1 MSVYLTKRDL
11 IEKGYGESEAE
22 QVTRYLRRL
31 IWSEAHQTRNSAGRF
46 VFELR
51 FRLSDVIDLAV
62 QRVAKRD
69 HRSKPEIWQKLLNVL
84 KETV

>member
-31 IWSEAHQTRNSAGRF
+31 IWSEAHQARNKTGRF

-62 QRVAKRD
+62 HRVTKRD
-69 HRSKPEIWQKLLNVL
+69 PRTKPEIWQKLLNAL